1 MPLRLSPLTI
11 AMQTADA
18 YLPGML
24 LSPGKRTLPP
34 RALAVVCVAVAVA
47 CAAIVFVVLYN
58 LDARYPVAA
67 VRNYNPPAPPTSIVA
82 PAENATP
89 DQADAVA
96 RNHME
101 LLALEQLGKRNYI
114 EFSLGRSDGFEPVG
128 PLEIAVWHI
137 DTKHDVVQASVL
149 ADQRRIDYKHIKV
162 NEAVL
167 IPTAHS
173 QNLELVV
180 NAVTRTQISG
190 YVSEPKHKAPQ
201 VAQITDTTVVRV
213 P

>member
-1 MPLRLSPLTI
+1 
-11 AMQTADA
+11 MQTADA

-24 LSPGKRTLPP
+24 LGPGKRTLPP
-34 RALAVVCVAVAVA
+34 RALAAVCVAVAVA

-67 VRNYNPPAPPTSIVA
+67 VRNYNPPAAPTSIAA
-82 PAENATP
+82 PTESPVTEQP
-89 DQADAVA
+89 DAIA

-101 LLALEQLGKRNYI
+101 LVALEQLGKRNYI

-128 PLEIAVWHI
+128 PLEIAVWRV
-137 DTKHDVVQASVL
+137 DTKRDVVQASVL

-162 NEAVL
+162 NEPVL
-167 IPTAHS
+167 IPTANS
-173 QNLELVV
+173 KNLELVV

-190 YVSEPKHKAPQ
+190 YVSQPKGEADPIT
-201 VAQITDTTVVRV
+201 QITDTTVVRV

>member
-1 MPLRLSPLTI
+1 
-11 AMQTADA
+11 MQTADA

-24 LSPGKRTLPP
+24 LGPGKRTMPP
-34 RALAVVCVAVAVA
+34 RALAVVCVAVAAA

-67 VRNYNPPAPPTSIVA
+67 VRNYNPAPAPTSIVA
-82 PAENATP
+82 ASDNTATEQAEP
-89 DQADAVA
+89 VA

-101 LLALEQLGKRNYI
+101 LLALEQFGKRNYI
-114 EFSLGRSDGFEPVG
+114 EFSLGRSDEFLPVG

-137 DTKHDVVQASVL
+137 DARHDVIQASVL

-162 NEAVL
+162 NEPVV
-167 IPTAHS
+167 IPTAYS
-173 QNLELVV
+173 QTVELVV
-180 NAVTRTQISG
+180 NAVSRTQISG
-190 YVSEPKHKAPQ
+190 YVSEPKDKAPP
-201 VAQITDTTVVRV
+201 VTQITDTTVVKV